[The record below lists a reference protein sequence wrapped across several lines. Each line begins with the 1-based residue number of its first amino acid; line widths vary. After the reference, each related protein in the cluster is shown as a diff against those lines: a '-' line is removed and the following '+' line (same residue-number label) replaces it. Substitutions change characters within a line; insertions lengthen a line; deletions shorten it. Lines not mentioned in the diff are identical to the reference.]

1 MYFSGGCQIAS
12 PPVACTQY
20 IPSDGD
26 DDDDDD
32 DDGDDNDDGDDD
44 DDDDDDDDEVVTL
57 HPPGCLHSIYPQPS
71 STVYLSTFQRLS
83 KNIFSEKEAL
93 RNRSVLFLFLPKNL

>member
-26 DDDDDD
+26 DG

-57 HPPGCLHSIYPQPS
+57 HPPACLHSIYPQPPAAQF
-71 STVYLSTFQRLS
+71 TFQ
-83 KNIFSEKEAL
+83 
-93 RNRSVLFLFLPKNL
+93 LFKG